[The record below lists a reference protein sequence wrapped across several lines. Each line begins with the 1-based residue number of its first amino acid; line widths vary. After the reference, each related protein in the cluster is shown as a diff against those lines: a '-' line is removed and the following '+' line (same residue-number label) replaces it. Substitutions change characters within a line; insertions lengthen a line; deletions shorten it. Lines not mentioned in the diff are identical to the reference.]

1 LQLLLLALAL
11 LLLALTLRDG
21 HLRSRHDASS
31 AGLDSAARDSQ
42 RTDFSDLSASF
53 AIQNGIA
60 TTQDMAMNSPLLR
73 VQGRGAVNLPQRA
86 VDMVLDTRL
95 VATLQGQGG
104 PDARGFTVPVHV
116 SGPFDHLSYRP
127 DLSGISRDELREL
140 TRNPGELLRNPGE
153 ALRNLIPGGQ
163 PPQQPAQPDQPQP
176 QQPQQR
182 QLPNL
187 PFRIP
192 GLGR

>member
-1 LQLLLLALAL
+1 
-11 LLLALTLRDG
+11 
-21 HLRSRHDASS
+21 
-31 AGLDSAARDSQ
+31 
-42 RTDFSDLSASF
+42 
-53 AIQNGIA
+53 A

-104 PDARGFTVPVHV
+104 RDARGFTVPVHV
-116 SGPFDHLSYRP
+116 SGPFDRLSYRP
-127 DLSGISRDELREL
+127 DLSGISQQELQEL

-153 ALRNLIPGGQ
+153 ALRNLIPGRQ
-163 PPQQPAQPDQPQP
+163 QQAPAQSDQQQPQPQQPQP

-192 GLGR
+192 G